1 MQPLKVWVDV
11 IVIAFADQRQLEDIA
26 LNAISQGFWKGA
38 SSAGSGALIHQCS
51 PVGNGGSTL

>member
-26 LNAISQGFWKGA
+26 LNAGSPAHVVINNKLILFGFI
-38 SSAGSGALIHQCS
+38 L
-51 PVGNGGSTL
+51 